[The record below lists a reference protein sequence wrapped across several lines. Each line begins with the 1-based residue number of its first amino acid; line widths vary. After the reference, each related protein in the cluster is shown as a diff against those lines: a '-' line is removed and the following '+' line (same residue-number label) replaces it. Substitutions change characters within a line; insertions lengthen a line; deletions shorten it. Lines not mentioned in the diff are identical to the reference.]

1 MLSIDMDRPAVVVDR
16 IRTVVEAA
24 VASLDCELWEI
35 GLAGSPGHRLLRVY
49 IDTPGGVDIE
59 RCTRVSRA
67 LRPLLDDP
75 EVGLADVDLE
85 VSSPGAE
92 RELRGMPDYLS
103 FIGQRVNVRF
113 GHGDAERVL
122 EGILLRVTD
131 DALTIAGPK
140 DSSTDVPVRSLLAA
154 RLAVRFGE
162 DDRPHRHRGGG

>member
-1 MLSIDMDRPAVVVDR
+1 MADLVAPTLEVLEDRWKGIMWSP
-16 IRTVVEAA
+16 EE
-24 VASLDCELWEI
+24 DC
-35 GLAGSPGHRLLRVY
+35 
-49 IDTPGGVDIE
+49 
-59 RCTRVSRA
+59 SRETLTLTDA

-92 RELRGMPDYLS
+92 RELRGMPDYLR

-131 DALTIAGPK
+131 DALTIAGPRET
-140 DSSTDVPVRSLLAA
+140 STDVPVRSLLAA
-154 RLAVRFGE
+154 RLAVWFGQ

>member
-1 MLSIDMDRPAVVVDR
+1 MLSVEMDRPAEVVDR
-16 IRTVVEAA
+16 VRGAVEGA
-24 VASLDCELWEI
+24 VAAHDCELWEI
-35 GLAGSPGHRLLRVY
+35 GLAGSGGHRILRVY
-49 IDTPGGVDIE
+49 IDAPGGVDID

-92 RELRGMPDYLS
+92 RELRGMPDYLR

-113 GHGDAERVL
+113 GHGDAERVV
-122 EGILLRVTD
+122 EGDLLRVTD

-140 DSSTDVPVRSLLAA
+140 DTSTDVPVGSLLAA

-162 DDRPHRHRGGG
+162 DDRPHRRRGGA

>member
-1 MLSIDMDRPAVVVDR
+1 
-16 IRTVVEAA
+16 
-24 VASLDCELWEI
+24 
-35 GLAGSPGHRLLRVY
+35 
-49 IDTPGGVDIE
+49 VDIE

-131 DALTIAGPK
+131 DALTIARPK

-162 DDRPHRHRGGG
+162 DDRPHRHRGAG